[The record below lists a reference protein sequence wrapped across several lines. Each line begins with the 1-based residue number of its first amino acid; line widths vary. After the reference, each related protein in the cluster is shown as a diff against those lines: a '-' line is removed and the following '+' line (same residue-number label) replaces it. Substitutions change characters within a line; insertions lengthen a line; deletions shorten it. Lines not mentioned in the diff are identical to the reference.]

1 MPHHIQHAMNAPRFS
16 KGGICL
22 APRRRE
28 PTTPFRWPLA
38 SLGPLGGVA
47 PRVLAV
53 HDGAR
58 PSVDLGYARAITEL
72 VPVLAAND
80 GEVSFALEGGGSY
93 AVSLDHSGTWSTH
106 YTGLARLAVSACL
119 PRLKRRQLVRAGDVV
134 GHATGKLG
142 FELWRWTDDR
152 GFVAVDPCPHLASWG
167 DAPLATAATSKEA
180 A

>member
-1 MPHHIQHAMNAPRFS
+1 MSHLVHLDAHPPRFI
-16 KGGICL
+16 KDGVRL

-28 PTTPFRWPLA
+28 PTAPFRWPLE
-38 SLGPLGGVA
+38 SLGDLA

-53 HDGAR
+53 HEGDR
-58 PSVDLGYARAITEL
+58 PSVDLGYERARRDL

-80 GEVSFALEGGGSY
+80 GEVSLALEGGGGY

-106 YTGLARLAVSACL
+106 YTGLSKLAVVRCL
-119 PRLKRRQLVRAGDVV
+119 PRRKLRQSVRAGDVI
-134 GHATGKLG
+134 GYTANRLG

-152 GFVAVDPCPHLASWG
+152 GFVPVDPRSHLACWAS
-167 DAPLATAATSKEA
+167 ASVKTEVTSKEA